1 MMSVAFEPKTSTI
14 PTAEEWYENLGRVP
28 MHRILFDPLPGTA
41 TEADVLRLD
50 DHEDRLCELID
61 GTLVEKV
68 MGFDESQIGMIVGA
82 RLLEF
87 VRKHKLGTVT
97 GSDGMMRIL
106 LRRIRIPDVA
116 YISNETLAKRAPKSR
131 VPAMAP
137 DIAVEVISD
146 SNTKLEMSKKLDEY
160 FAAGSKLVWYIDP
173 ATRTINVYT
182 SPSEFVTLTMS
193 DVLTG
198 GDVLPGFEVKV
209 SELFDIR

>member
-1 MMSVAFEPKTSTI
+1 MSVALEPKTAAI

-50 DHEDRLCELID
+50 DHEDRLCELVD

-68 MGFDESQIGMIVGA
+68 MGFDESQIGIIVA
-82 RLLEF
+82 SKLLEF
-87 VRKHKLGTVT
+87 VRAKKLGTVT

-116 YISNETLAKRAPKSR
+116 FISNETLAKRTPESR
-131 VPAMAP
+131 VPAIAP

-173 ATRTINVYT
+173 EPRTINVYT
-182 SPSEFVTLTMS
+182 SPGEFVTLTMS
-193 DVLTG
+193 DTLTG